1 MQNSIKHIY
10 DYISNDLS
18 QVDQTIKLCVS
29 NRDNTIKLI
38 SDYLLEAG
46 GKRLRPALTIMSA
59 KLFGYNGNNHIK
71 IATAVEFIHSATLLH
86 DDVVDESK
94 LRRGNLTAHQKWGNK
109 RSILVGDFLFS
120 QAFMMMVD
128 TKSLPV
134 LKVLSK
140 AAAIIAEGEVMQL
153 NVINNI
159 KLSREQ
165 YIKIVSAKTAELF
178 AAACKAGA
186 IIAEQ
191 NEETWQLMYD
201 LGMNI
206 GIAFQIIDDILDYN
220 ANVKKLGKNIGDD
233 FYEGKVTLPT
243 IITYEQAITKE
254 KKKIIE
260 IFNLPEKTKEDF
272 NLFRELMYKYKAEAI
287 VTKLASEFINNC
299 HKILDKLPD
308 NKVRNMFKETL
319 DYQIKRVF

>member
-10 DYISNDLS
+10 DYIRDDLA
-18 QVDQTIKLCVS
+18 QVDQAIKLCVS
-29 NRDNTIKLI
+29 NRDKTIKLI

-46 GKRLRPALTIMSA
+46 GKRLRPALAIMSA
-59 KLFGYNGNNHIK
+59 KLFDYNGKNHIK

-86 DDVVDESK
+86 DDVVDESE

-134 LKVLSK
+134 LEVLSK
-140 AAAIIAEGEVMQL
+140 AAGIIAEGEVMQL

-159 KLSREQ
+159 TLSQEQ

-191 NEETWQLMYD
+191 TEETWQLMYN

-220 ANVKKLGKNIGDD
+220 ANVDKLGKNIGDD

-243 IITYEQAITKE
+243 IITYDQATAEE
-254 KKKIIE
+254 KKQIIE

-272 NLFRELMYKYKAEAI
+272 DRFRKLMQQYKVEMI
-287 VTKLASEFINNC
+287 VTSLASEFIDNC

-308 NKVRNMFKETL
+308 NKVKAMFRETL
-319 DYQIKRVF
+319 DYQIKRVS